1 MTKEA
6 IEGSVSTGLQ
16 SKLQPWQAIFALL
29 SYAVGVFGIEDEK
42 ALILYGMILACLGFV
57 QVSNYKHKET
67 IKEIVAPWLVEQLL
81 KTLSDYLGTPATPSE
96 TGEGTIMSSPDVTIK
111 ANAKEM
117 EAQLRTKIEMLE
129 AALKNG
135 KGNLEAE

>member
-57 QVSNYKHKET
+57 QVSNYKHKES

-81 KTLSDYLGTPATPSE
+81 KTLSDYLGTPPPPTE
-96 TGEGTIMSSPDVTIK
+96 VGDNGIIVQRPDVQIEAT
-111 ANAKEM
+111 AKQTRM
-117 EAQLRTKIEMLE
+117 QLQSQIELLKKSLE
-129 AALKNG
+129 NVK
-135 KGNLEAE
+135 EE